1 MTLILVSCLNV
12 KPETLGMEADAMMQV
27 DALIKKCGEI
37 NSSSINTH
45 FAIRRNKQP
54 VVSGLGRP
62 CLAGQ
67 ARRIPR

>member
-27 DALIKKCGEI
+27 DALIKKCAEI

-45 FAIRRNKQP
+45 FAIRRNKQS
-54 VVSGLGRP
+54 VVFS
-62 CLAGQ
+62 A
-67 ARRIPR
+67 

>member
-45 FAIRRNKQP
+45 FAIRQNKQS
-54 VVSGLGRP
+54 VVFSAWP
-62 CLAGQ
+62 AG
-67 ARRIPR
+67 AAKAS